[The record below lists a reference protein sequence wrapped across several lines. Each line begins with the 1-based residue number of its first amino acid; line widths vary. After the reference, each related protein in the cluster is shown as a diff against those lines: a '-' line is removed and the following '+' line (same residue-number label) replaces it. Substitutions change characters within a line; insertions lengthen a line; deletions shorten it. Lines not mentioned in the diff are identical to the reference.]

1 MCENKNMKIF
11 MILLCII
18 QSPICAQNFKQVK
31 HLSWCRALKTNNAK
45 IFTFTV
51 HVIYRSYWHILNEN
65 FKISTK
71 LATKPPLFLNI
82 TCIKDHFADNPGF
95 ANFVEN
101 LKNKFEFLKSS
112 LPDAYF
118 CRSKISIRPIIWM
131 LILGLRLINSQFLFR
146 VMKI

>member
-1 MCENKNMKIF
+1 MLFCKYCSFTLKI
-11 MILLCII
+11 ILSTCRKQHNCNINCFQTFYEQRVYWQCHCSTGESI
-18 QSPICAQNFKQVK
+18 FDVIC
-31 HLSWCRALKTNNAK
+31 
-45 IFTFTV
+45 
-51 HVIYRSYWHILNEN
+51 RSYWHILNEN

-71 LATKPPLFLNI
+71 LATKPPHFLNI
-82 TCIKDHFADNPGF
+82 TCIKDYFADNPCF

-118 CRSKISIRPIIWM
+118 CRLKISIRPIIWM